1 MQNDTPTAVLA
12 RIRAAW
18 AARRACGPCA
28 AGAGL
33 RVQRII
39 VLEARGRLAP
49 DVALRMALEAEA
61 MALAFSPLQ
70 WEDGL

>member
-18 AARRACGPCA
+18 ASRRSCGLCA
-28 AGAGL
+28 VGAGL
-33 RVQRII
+33 RVQRI
-39 VLEARGRLAP
+39 VALEAKGRLAP

-61 MALAFSPLQ
+61 MALAFGPLE